1 MKGGF
6 AVGCAVKKDVNWN
19 EIKAEYIKGGTSY
32 KKLAIKHGVS
42 LRTLT
47 ARGRNE
53 GWYSQMLQNCTDIVA
68 DIVNESAEYQKKC
81 AVAITKGIAVIA
93 EKIADKLSSDNL
105 NEKDLRLLN
114 GAAATLA
121 NCQKAG
127 GIKNETELKYLLA
140 KIENVQADTELTRSK
155 LNKTPQ
161 TEERLT
167 FNFVFPETT
176 KDDENDK
183 SAIPCEDS

>member
-6 AVGCAVKKDVNWN
+6 TVGCAVKKDVNWN

-32 KKLAIKHGVS
+32 KKLAAKHSVS

-47 ARGRNE
+47 VRGRNE

-68 DIVNESAEYQKKC
+68 DIVKESADYQKKC
-81 AVAITKGIAVIA
+81 AVAITKGIALIA
-93 EKIADKLSSDNL
+93 EKITDKLADGKL
-105 NEKDLRLLN
+105 EEEDLRILN
-114 GAAATLA
+114 GAAATLS

-140 KIENVQADTELTRSK
+140 KIENVRADTELTRSK
-155 LNKTPQ
+155 INEITTHTDDKLTINIAFPATTQ
-161 TEERLT
+161 EQQEE
-167 FNFVFPETT
+167 
-176 KDDENDK
+176 K
-183 SAIPCEDS
+183 